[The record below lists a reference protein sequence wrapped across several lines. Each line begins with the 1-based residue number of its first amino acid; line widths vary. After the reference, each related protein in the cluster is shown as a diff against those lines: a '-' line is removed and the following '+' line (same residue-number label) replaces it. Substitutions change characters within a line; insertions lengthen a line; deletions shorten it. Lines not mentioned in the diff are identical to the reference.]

1 MTKANLGID
10 IRVKENEFGSPT
22 YAQNIARITM
32 YLIQNIKM
40 KVLKYLIFQILGF
53 VHVMNLQKFLNLQI
67 TIKRFINF
75 MMITQILK
83 DLFFPHY
90 QQKN

>member
-1 MTKANLGID
+1 
-10 IRVKENEFGSPT
+10 
-22 YAQNIARITM
+22 
-32 YLIQNIKM
+32 M
-40 KVLKYLIFQILGF
+40 KVLKYLMFQTLGF
-53 VHVMNLQKFLNLQI
+53 VHIMSLQKKFLNLQI

-90 QQKN
+90 QQKKLVNY